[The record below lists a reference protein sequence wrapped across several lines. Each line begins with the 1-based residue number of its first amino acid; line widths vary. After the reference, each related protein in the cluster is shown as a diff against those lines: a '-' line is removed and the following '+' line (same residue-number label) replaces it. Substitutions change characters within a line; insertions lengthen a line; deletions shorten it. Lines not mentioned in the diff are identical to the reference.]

1 VSAVNKSALFQK
13 LPSTDEVLRRPE
25 MQALTQREGHAAVA
39 ESIRAVLARL
49 RQEIAWGEFDEKAL
63 TLAVGGLSAAVEREL
78 RQSLSYSLLPLINAT
93 GVILHTNLGRAPLA
107 AAALERVQATAGA
120 YSNLEFD
127 LATGERGK
135 RDVHVDRLFRK
146 LLAD

>member
-1 VSAVNKSALFQK
+1 
-13 LPSTDEVLRRPE
+13 
-25 MQALTQREGHAAVA
+25 
-39 ESIRAVLARL
+39 VLARL

-146 LLAD
+146 LLATSRWTGTA